1 MTLSVSGDSITFP
14 DLSTLQTAPSGFGF
28 KNRIIN
34 GDMRIDQR
42 NAGASVTPAGSG
54 TYSVDRFSVN
64 FTQASKYSVQQNA
77 GSLSAANMP
86 LGFTNYLGITSL
98 AATSAGASDF
108 FFINQSVE
116 GFNTA
121 DLNWGSANAQTA
133 TLSFWVRSSLTG
145 TFGGALRNSAANRSY
160 IFSYTVS
167 SANTWEQKTVTIAG
181 DTTGT
186 WLTNSSTG
194 IQLSFSL
201 GVGSTFSGAAGGLT
215 GAWAGAN
222 YVSPTGAT
230 SVVGTSGATF
240 YITGVQLEKGST
252 ATAFDYRDY
261 GRELSMCQRYYH
273 RQINYRGQAAP
284 FNSESTGGKGTSS
297 TGPIVFRVSRPHP
310 VQMRATPSVGYANI
324 EVWDGVVQRA
334 VTSINNNNS
343 SIYVRSMDY
352 NMSAAM
358 GGAGFTASE
367 FTQPSGFID
376 CSAEL

>member
-252 ATAFDYRDY
+252 ATAFDYLDY
-261 GRELSMCQRYYH
+261 GRSLIQCQRYFWL
-273 RQINYRGQAAP
+273 GQP
-284 FNSESTGGKGTSS
+284 KMTGTASVNTTQVWRMGT
-297 TGPIVFRVSRPHP
+297 TLP
-310 VQMRATPSVGYANI
+310 VQMRANPTIAIVSAISLQCGGNNANLTSVGVNYSTVSAI
-324 EVWDGVVQRA
+324 EIDGNTSTNAFSAGQA
-334 VTSINNNNS
+334 VLSVS
-343 SIYVRSMDY
+343 SGAI
-352 NMSAAM
+352 SA
-358 GGAGFTASE
+358 
-367 FTQPSGFID
+367 
-376 CSAEL
+376 SAEL